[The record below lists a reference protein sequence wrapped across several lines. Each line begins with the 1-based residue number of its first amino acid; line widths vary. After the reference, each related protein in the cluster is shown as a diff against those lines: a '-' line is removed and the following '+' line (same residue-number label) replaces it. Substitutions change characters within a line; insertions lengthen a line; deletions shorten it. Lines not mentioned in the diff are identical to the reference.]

1 MTHLFS
7 MRCAM
12 ATACLTLFVTLLASS
27 AQAQLPTP
35 TNSVMSDIK
44 PGSVLFFPKY
54 SSNPSSP
61 QSGDTQINITNTSA
75 NTGASLHLFAVD
87 GSTCSVADSFVGL
100 TPNQTASFLVS
111 DFDPGV
117 TGYMVAV
124 VVGGSGPEQF
134 NFLIGSEYIR
144 ESDGR
149 SAFLPAYSVARINN
163 VPSALDANGNAILA
177 FNGTEYE
184 RLPNV
189 LALDS
194 FNSQTTDNTQVNILS
209 PGNNLIN
216 GDAPG
221 SNSLFTLVYDDAEKA
236 FSTSVRVVCYN
247 TFNLASLRVTGG
259 SGGINSVVP
268 AGRTGWIRFSTT
280 SRPILGAML
289 SRGPVFTGGHNLH
302 ILGVMNNYSITVPI
316 F

>member
-1 MTHLFS
+1 MTHFTYL
-7 MRCAM
+7 RLA
-12 ATACLTLFVTLLASS
+12 AALAVLTLFSTVAL
-27 AQAQLPTP
+27 AQLPTP
-35 TNSVMSDIK
+35 VNSVMSDIK

-54 SSNPSSP
+54 TSNPSSP

-75 NTGASLHLFAVD
+75 TTGVALHLFAID

-111 DFDPGV
+111 DFDPGI
-117 TGYMVAV
+117 TGYMVV
-124 VVGGSGPEQF
+124 LVIGNDGPGQF

-149 SAFLPAYSVARINN
+149 SAFLPAYTVARISN
-163 VPSALDANGNAILA
+163 VPSVLDANGNAILA

-216 GDAPG
+216 GDSPG
-221 SNSLFTLVYDDAEKA
+221 SNSLFTLVYDDAEHA

-247 TFNLASLRVTGG
+247 TFNLTSLRVTGG

-268 AGRTGWIRFSTT
+268 TGRTGWVRFSTN
-280 SRPILGAML
+280 SRPIMGAML

-302 ILGVMNNYSITVPI
+302 ILGVMNSYSITVPN